1 MPVSEL
7 LWSGLELMIMGM
19 GVVFILLGLLV
30 FTVHGVSRLI
40 QRFEANQPQPQPS
53 PGAGPA
59 PSTSTAQGNTELMA
73 VISTAVH
80 RFRSR
85 RHTPR

>member
-40 QRFEANQPQPQPS
+40 QRFEANQPQPS
-53 PGAGPA
+53 PGVGPA
-59 PSTSTAQGNTELMA
+59 PSAAQGNTELMA

>member
-19 GVVFILLGLLV
+19 GVVFVLLGLLV

-40 QRFEANQPQPQPS
+40 QWFEARRPQPAT
-53 PGAGPA
+53 GAGTALSA
-59 PSTSTAQGNTELMA
+59 PPAQGDAELMA
-73 VISTAVH
+73 VISAAVH

>member
-40 QRFEANQPQPQPS
+40 QRFEARQPQPS

-59 PSTSTAQGNTELMA
+59 PSASTAQGNTELMA